1 MGNDNLEKEIVFS
14 QENLNEIEINV
25 ETENFVYNVLQIGEV
40 KEGDTANATIT
51 GKEPNQILN
60 LVLPKGIEGPKGDT
74 GSKGNDGYT
83 PIKGTDYWTTSDKQE
98 IVNDVLNE
106 IDIPTSTEDLT
117 NDSGFITNTINDLV
131 NYYLKSETYSKNE
144 VNTLIS
150 NINKVT
156 ISIVDALPTT
166 GESNVIYFVPKEGST
181 NDVYDEYVFINANPE
196 HIGSTNVDLTSYAT
210 KSWVYTQIAN
220 FLTESQINTLIIN
233 ALASYA
239 TTTYVDS
246 KIGDINTILAT
257 LTTVSE
263 VSG

>member
-74 GSKGNDGYT
+74 GPKGNDGYT

-117 NDSGFITNTINDLV
+117 NDSGFITS
-131 NYYLKSETYSKNE
+131 NYL
-144 VNTLIS
+144 
-150 NINKVT
+150 
-156 ISIVDALPTT
+156 T
-166 GESNVIYFVPKEGST
+166 G
-181 NDVYDEYVFINANPE
+181 
-196 HIGSTNVDLTSYAT
+196 YAT
-210 KSWVYTQIAN
+210 KEEIPTKVSQLQNDSNY
-220 FLTESQINTLIIN
+220 LTTIPSN
-233 ALASYA
+233 
-239 TTTYVDS
+239 YVTEDELNS
-246 KIGDINTILAT
+246 VIGDINTILST
-257 LTTVSE
+257 LTTPSTSHPFDWE
-263 VSG
+263 VIEVGLTTATVKCKTCGEVQEIDLTDDEVNNITMNFDLTDEQKKEQLTNSLKARNLVVNHSNS